1 MQKCKIR
8 PTDGTSARQ
17 HRKIAAENLP
27 IGRARLGA
35 CLGSLVLPYLYLNN
49 CQPIRLMGLNVQK
62 EGTVLVMP
70 KKDPAFQK
78 AVLEAAGAV
87 LNSALTNPMFGML

>member
-1 MQKCKIR
+1 
-8 PTDGTSARQ
+8 
-17 HRKIAAENLP
+17 
-27 IGRARLGA
+27 
-35 CLGSLVLPYLYLNN
+35 
-49 CQPIRLMGLNVQK
+49 MGLNVQK

-78 AVLEAAGAV
+78 AVLEGAGAV